1 MLNSPQCA
9 HCYSHTCW
17 YLKKKGLA
25 FALSSKSVNILS
37 TTLTVF
43 RGFPGGSNGKEF
55 ACNAGDLG
63 LIPGLGRSPGE
74 GKYSYPLEK
83 GILIYPLQ
91 YSDLKNSMDCII
103 HGVAK
108 SRTTL
113 NVFQSINQSINRL

>member
-63 LIPGLGRSPGE
+63 LLPGLGRYPGE
-74 GKYSYPLEK
+74 RNNYP
-83 GILIYPLQ
+83 IQ
-91 YSDLKNSMDCII
+91 YSVGEFHVYVYSPQDGKELDPTEQHSL
-103 HGVAK
+103 
-108 SRTTL
+108 SL
-113 NVFQSINQSINRL
+113 